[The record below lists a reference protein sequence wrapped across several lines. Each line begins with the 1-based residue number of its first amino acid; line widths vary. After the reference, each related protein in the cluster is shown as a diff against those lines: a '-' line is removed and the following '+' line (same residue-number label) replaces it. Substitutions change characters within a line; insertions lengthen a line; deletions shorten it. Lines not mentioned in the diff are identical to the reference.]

1 MKTLSSGS
9 ARFQN
14 INRTHRWTR
23 QGRNRV
29 AAWLAGPERLEIR
42 DLLTAAP
49 LSTADFTFLGAATA
63 NINQGFLSGFA
74 YRPET
79 NTFFTIGGAGSRPY
93 DLIEMSVP
101 VGPGNSTL
109 VKDWGD
115 IDPNNAL
122 QSSGSL
128 ISMQGLWWDDANQRL
143 WISWGSYYNATHAN
157 SPCLAYLTLD
167 TGAPV
172 IHGPWYVSPTVGSDN
187 VRGSIVPAPPELTAI
202 TGQPF
207 MSLPGMGSTAQDE
220 SWGEQLVSLADP
232 SSLPVGGTSS
242 AEQLINWPEL
252 SRQVVNPNDG
262 TTFNYHYSNFPR
274 MAGDSVITIKGN
286 DNVSPPTTLSYQTNV
301 YINGT
306 TMTEGDGLYQG
317 VWIDTPQLTGLVYFG
332 RLSLGYA
339 WYGNPNA
346 HADSSAQGVAYGN
359 DLTSIMNPGQ
369 PLIDSLNHRGNH
381 ADEWAWRAYFVSPQD
396 VLNTASKVKAG
407 TATPADLQISPYSI
421 ADMATLGG
429 NVPAQGGGTTSSGI
443 YFDSATSIL
452 YLLEPNNQIL
462 EWRLSSNTTPTPI
475 SNVEPLAD
483 YSPASFTVSW
493 SGIDVNGPGIANYNV
508 YVSDN
513 GAAFVPFETATT
525 ATSAT
530 FTGVAGHTYGFYSI
544 ATDTTG
550 HVEVKAAKAEVS
562 TTVPAGPPTSSVLPL
577 PAGVPA
583 NFTVSWSG
591 SDPNGPGIAT
601 YNVYVSD
608 NGGPF
613 TSFQTATANTS
624 ATFQGV
630 VGHTYGFYS
639 VASDLVG
646 DVEATP
652 TAAEATTRV
661 FAGNLVSQVAALP
674 AYSIPVFTVT
684 WSGSDLGGPGLASYD
699 VFVSDNGGVFT
710 PLLTATTGTA
720 VAFHGKAGHTYGF
733 YSVAIDT
740 SGDRQQTPLAAQATT
755 TVAGGPPTS
764 TVAPLP
770 AYSPASFI
778 VSWSGSDDGGPGVAT
793 YDVYVSDNGGAYTP
807 FITATTATTGTFQGV
822 IGHSY
827 RFYSVATDLLGERET
842 APATAEAATTV
853 ADANGLFILAAYQ
866 DVLARSVDT
875 AGLAYWDKQLNAG
888 VPRSTVVNLIDHSA
902 EYFGNEIITPAYQQ
916 YLGRDPD
923 SAGVAYWVN
932 QMQQH
937 GLTDERLEAGLIG
950 SAEFFNRAGGTN
962 KAWVDALYQD
972 FLGRPADP
980 AGEATWVAALAAGMA
995 RADVAFGFA
1004 NSQER
1009 QRLRATDDYMHYL
1022 ARLPDSQGLAY
1033 FVNQLATGAITNET
1047 LITEFVAS
1055 DEYFKSHTN

>member
-1 MKTLSSGS
+1 MKTFSSGRP
-9 ARFQN
+9 RFKKN
-14 INRTHRWTR
+14 NSNHHWTR
-23 QGRNRV
+23 HGHNRV
-29 AAWLAGPERLEIR
+29 AAWFAALEPLEAR
-42 DLLTAAP
+42 TLLSAAP
-49 LSTADFTFLGAATA
+49 LSSTDFTFLGAATT
-63 NINQGFLSGFA
+63 NINHGYLSGFA

-79 NTFFTIGGAGSRPY
+79 NTFFTIGTAGHVPY
-93 DLIEMSVP
+93 DLLEISVP
-101 VGPGNSTL
+101 VGAANSTL

-115 IDPNNAL
+115 IDPNNDL

-143 WISWGSYYNATHAN
+143 WISWGSYYNPGHSN
-157 SPCLAYLTLD
+157 DPCLAYLTLN
-167 TGAPV
+167 TGSPV
-172 IHGPWYVSPTVGSDN
+172 IHGPWYVDPAVGSDN
-187 VRGSIVPAPPELTAI
+187 VRGSVVPAPPELSAI

-207 MSLPGMGSTAQDE
+207 MSLPGMGSTSQDL

-232 SSLPVGGTSS
+232 SSLAVGGTTS
-242 AEQLINWPEL
+242 AEELIHWPEL
-252 SRQVVNPNDG
+252 SKPVVSSDG
-262 TTFNYHYSNFPR
+262 TTFTDHYSDFPR
-274 MAGDSVITIKGN
+274 MAGDSIITIKGN
-286 DNVSPPTTLSYQTNV
+286 DNVNPPTKFSYQANAFV
-301 YINGT
+301 NGT
-306 TMTEGDGLYQG
+306 TMVEGDGLYQG
-317 VWIDTPQLTGLVYFG
+317 IWIDTPQVTGLLYFG
-332 RLSLGYA
+332 RIALGYS

-346 HADSSAQGVAYGN
+346 HADSSPQGIAEGN
-359 DLTSIMNPGQ
+359 NLTSKENPGQ
-369 PLIDSLNHRGNH
+369 PLIDQVDTRGNH
-381 ADEWAWRAYFVSPQD
+381 ADAWGWRVYFVSPQD

-407 TATPADLQISPYSI
+407 TATAADLQIAPYAI
-421 ADMATLGG
+421 TDMAKLGG
-429 NVPAQGGGTTSSGI
+429 NVPLPSGGTKSSGI
-443 YFDSATSIL
+443 YFNSTTGIL
-452 YLLEPNNQIL
+452 YLLQPNNQIL
-462 EWRLSSNTTPTPI
+462 EWHLSSNTTPTPI
-475 SNVEPLAD
+475 SSIEPLPD
-483 YSPASFTVSW
+483 YSPANFTVSW
-493 SGIDVNGPGIANYNV
+493 SGEDLNGSGIASYNV

-513 GAAFVPFETATT
+513 GGPFVPFKTATT

-550 HVEVKAAKAEVS
+550 HVEIKAAQAEDS

-591 SDPNGPGIAT
+591 SDPRGPGIAT
-601 YNVYVSD
+601 YDVYVSD
-608 NGGPF
+608 NGGRF
-613 TSFQTATANTS
+613 TPFQTATANTS

-639 VASDLVG
+639 VATDLVG

-661 FAGNLVSQVAALP
+661 FAGNLVSQIAALP

-684 WSGSDLGGPGLASYD
+684 WSGSDVGGPGIATYD
-699 VFVSDNGGVFT
+699 VFVSDNGGAFT
-710 PLLTATTGTA
+710 PLLTATTNTA
-720 VAFHGKAGHTYGF
+720 VAFHGAAGHTYGF
-733 YSVAIDT
+733 YSIAIDAL
-740 SGDRQQTPLAAQATT
+740 GDRQQTPLAAQGTT
-755 TVAGGPPTS
+755 TVPGGPPTS
-764 TVAPLP
+764 SVDAMSD
-770 AYSPASFI
+770 YSLASFT

-807 FITATTATTGTFQGV
+807 FITATTATTATFQGV
-822 IGHSY
+822 IGHGY
-827 RFYSVATDLLGERET
+827 RFYSVATDSLGERET
-842 APATAEAATTV
+842 VPSSAEASTTV
-853 ADANGLFILAAYQ
+853 VDANALFILASYQ
-866 DVLARSVDT
+866 DVLGRSVDA
-875 AGLAYWDKQLNAG
+875 AGLAYWDKQLDSAM
-888 VPRSTVVNLIDHSA
+888 PRSTVVNLIDHSA
-902 EYFGNEIITPAYQQ
+902 EYFANEIISPAYQR
-916 YLGRDPD
+916 YLGRTPD

-980 AGEATWVAALAAGMA
+980 AGEATWVAALAGGMG
-995 RADVAFGFA
+995 RPDVAFGFA

-1022 ARLPDSQGLAY
+1022 ARQPDAQGLAY
-1033 FVNQLATGAITNET
+1033 FVNQLATGALTNES